1 MFGMRCEECGEVRWS
16 IFGREEDKSAE
27 CPACG
32 GEMTAER
39 RYPGR
44 AGSRFTAEER
54 RERVAPPAISG

>member
-32 GEMTAER
+32 AEMTAER

-44 AGSRFTAEER
+44 RSGRVATEER
-54 RERVAPPAISG
+54 RESTAPPAMSG